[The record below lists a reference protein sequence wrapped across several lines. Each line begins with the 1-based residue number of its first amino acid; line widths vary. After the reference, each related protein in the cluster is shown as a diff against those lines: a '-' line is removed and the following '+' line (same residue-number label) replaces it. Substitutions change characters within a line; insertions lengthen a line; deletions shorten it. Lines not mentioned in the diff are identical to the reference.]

1 MLDKDGTGIFVANG
15 NDRTA
20 DQIGDRI
27 AGAAFDQRN
36 QLGALN

>member
-15 NDRTA
+15 NDCAA

-27 AGAAFDQRN
+27 AGAAFDQRD
-36 QLGALN
+36 QFGTLD